1 MRGRRDFTVAIIVGV
16 LAAPLAALAQ
26 QVAGRVRRIGVL
38 LTVAEDDPALQVR
51 FSAFAQALRGM
62 GWIEGQNVVFEK
74 RYAGGDSRRLPALA
88 AELVSAN
95 VDVIVCTGTPM
106 TEAARKAT
114 STIPIVM
121 SAVGDAVG
129 SGLVASLARPGGN
142 VTGQSMFAVVQASK
156 RLQLMRE
163 ISPGLSRF
171 ATIWSAENSAHR
183 LELAEME
190 SAAKRMKIVLRS
202 FPVRNADDIAAAFR
216 AVAEAKL
223 QAIVTMDDQQ
233 IQFHRVR
240 IVELAMQGRIPVV
253 GEFEAMAVSGALI
266 SYGADLVE
274 MWRRMAA
281 YVDRILKGANP
292 AEMPVEQPTRFNLV
306 VNMKTARALGI
317 RIPHS
322 ILVRADRVIE

>member
-1 MRGRRDFTVAIIVGV
+1 
-16 LAAPLAALAQ
+16 
-26 QVAGRVRRIGVL
+26 
-38 LTVAEDDPALQVR
+38 
-51 FSAFAQALRGM
+51 
-62 GWIEGQNVVFEK
+62 
-74 RYAGGDSRRLPALA
+74 
-88 AELVSAN
+88 
-95 VDVIVCTGTPM
+95 
-106 TEAARKAT
+106 
-114 STIPIVM
+114 M

-253 GEFEAMAVSGALI
+253 GEFEPIAVSGALM

>member
-1 MRGRRDFTVAIIVGV
+1 
-16 LAAPLAALAQ
+16 
-26 QVAGRVRRIGVL
+26 
-38 LTVAEDDPALQVR
+38 
-51 FSAFAQALRGM
+51 
-62 GWIEGQNVVFEK
+62 
-74 RYAGGDSRRLPALA
+74 
-88 AELVSAN
+88 
-95 VDVIVCTGTPM
+95 
-106 TEAARKAT
+106 
-114 STIPIVM
+114 
-121 SAVGDAVG
+121 
-129 SGLVASLARPGGN
+129 
-142 VTGQSMFAVVQASK
+142 
-156 RLQLMRE
+156 
-163 ISPGLSRF
+163 LSRF

-253 GEFEAMAVSGALI
+253 GEFEPIAVSGALM